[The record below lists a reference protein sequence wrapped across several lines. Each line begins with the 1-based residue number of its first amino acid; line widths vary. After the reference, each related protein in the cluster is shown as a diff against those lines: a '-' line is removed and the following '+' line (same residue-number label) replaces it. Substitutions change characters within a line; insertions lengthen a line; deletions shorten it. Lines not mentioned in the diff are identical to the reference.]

1 MQRQTRRAGPRRPD
15 PDWNLRSA
23 GDCRRSDHRSVAP
36 GAERAHAD
44 AVAEELSLELIGSL
58 RYAKNEAAA
67 RSHGVRLSFYESRAG
82 GCYLVH
88 TGDRSDCRCTG
99 SDSAQCGNGAEA
111 MQAVFLPADEPV
123 QLTANV
129 SSMLFNAPSATS
141 VSGGALCIVPSS
153 GKEIRHVVD
162 IEGSVRSCAVI
173 SHVDVCEP
181 C

>member
-1 MQRQTRRAGPRRPD
+1 MQRQTRRARPRGLTLIGTCTALAIAGILTIAA
-15 PDWNLRSA
+15 LRLVQNA
-23 GDCRRSDHRSVAP
+23 R
-36 GAERAHAD
+36 AD

-58 RYAKNEAAA
+58 RYAKTEAAA
-67 RSHGVRLSFYESRAG
+67 RNQGVRLSVYESRAG

-99 SDSAQCGNGAEA
+99 SDSAQGGNGAEA
-111 MQAVFLPADEPV
+111 LQVVFLPADEPV
-123 QLTANV
+123 QLTVNAN
-129 SSMLFNAPSATS
+129 SILFKARNATT

-162 IEGSVRSCAVI
+162 IEGNVRTCTAI
-173 SHVDVCEP
+173 SPTGVCEP